1 MPSADAPAVEVRDL
15 VKRYRKAKFNAV
27 DGISLTVAAGEF
39 FALLGPNGA
48 GKTTTVSILTT
59 TLAPTSGSVRI
70 CGHDARREA
79 AAVRRQVGIIFQN
92 PSLDMNL
99 SGEENVRLHAILYGL
114 YGYRPAYRL
123 MPDAYRDQV
132 RDLASV
138 LGMEKEIFQ
147 PVKKLSG
154 GMQRKLEI
162 IRGLMHRPKVLF
174 LDEPTRGLDVASRRS
189 LWAYL
194 RDVREQY
201 HVSIVLTSHYLEE
214 AEQADRLCILNH
226 GRIVAMASP
235 GELRA
240 RPADEWLELDA
251 ADRARLRSELT
262 ELKLSF
268 TENGALIVRLDGRS
282 AHEIVRSLHVPLTQ
296 LRTRQPSLEDAY
308 LRILADE

>member
-1 MPSADAPAVEVRDL
+1 MPSAEAPAVEVREL

-123 MPDAYRDQV
+123 MPDAYRAQV

-262 ELKLSF
+262 DLKLSF
-268 TENGALIVRLDGRS
+268 TENGAFIVRLDGRS